1 MTIIDDDVSEQI
13 ENFYVQLVA
22 NSPSSSLAVDLLP
35 SNATV
40 HIVDDDGTISLKRNH
55 KNATHLSISLHFKNI
70 IGTII
75 GFESGTYIALEEE
88 GSVLICIQVLN
99 QIDSGHFH
107 QANDS
112 INLVILSTNGTAS
125 KLTLLIGSRPG
136 HNSLCVMN
144 AL

>member
-22 NSPSSSLAVDLLP
+22 NLPSSSLAVDLLP

-40 HIVDDDGTISLKRNH
+40 HIVDDDGTVSLKRNH
-55 KNATHLSISLHFKNI
+55 KNATHLSVSFHLNI

-75 GFESGTYIALEEE
+75 DFESGTYIALEEE

-136 HNSLCVMN
+136 HNSLCLMN